1 MQAIL
6 KIVES
11 IEESV
16 KAMRTELETNTKY
29 TYSVSKNIRKS
40 AQEIKVL
47 VLDLRKLASEEYKKT
62 KIAK

>member
-16 KAMRTELETNTKY
+16 KAMRAELETNTKY
-29 TYSVSKNIRKS
+29 TYGVSKNIRKS
-40 AQEIKVL
+40 AQEVKVL
-47 VLDLRKLASEEYKKT
+47 AFDLRKLASEEYKKT